1 MKHISAIL
9 LALFIA
15 STLAAC
21 GAQEQI
27 AKESNTQQN
36 ISMPGTTMDES
47 TASTVA
53 EPETDAT
60 EQSAFAGSPYRII
73 LEAYQNGI
81 RTKYTPTEE
90 YPEGGYVGSIVL
102 GREIT
107 NLYYALIDLCN
118 DGQPEL
124 FIAGNDGD
132 EVNPDNMRIYDA
144 WGCSEG
150 KPARLFSDNLGWR
163 GCFTIHADGTILYDS
178 QSISGEYALYTVEE
192 DGALVSGKG
201 VSMDMGKEY
210 YSHEYW
216 AFNELSETT
225 TISQAE
231 YEAFYDEMD
240 AYEPMTDIQ
249 WIAFT
254 QE

>member
-1 MKHISAIL
+1 MNTTDYVSESSA
-9 LALFIA
+9 
-15 STLAAC
+15 TV
-21 GAQEQI
+21 Q
-27 AKESNTQQN
+27 
-36 ISMPGTTMDES
+36 S
-47 TASTVA
+47 TAESGFF
-53 EPETDAT
+53 D
-60 EQSAFAGSPYRII
+60 SPYRVI

-81 RTKYTPTEE
+81 RTNYTPTEE
-90 YPEGGYVGSIVL
+90 YPEGGYVGNIVL
-102 GREIT
+102 GYEVT
-107 NLYYALIDLCN
+107 DLYYALIDLCN

-124 FIAGNDGD
+124 FIAGDDGD
-132 EVNPDNMRIYDA
+132 EMNPEDMRIYDA

-163 GCFTIHADGTILYDS
+163 GSFTIHSDGTILYDS
-178 QSISGEYALYTVEE
+178 QAISGEYALYTVEK

-201 VSMDMGKEY
+201 VSMDRGEEY

-216 AFNELSETT
+216 AFNEQRETT

-240 AYEPMTDIQ
+240 TYEPMTDIQ

-254 QE
+254 QG

>member
-1 MKHISAIL
+1 MRRKTIGLTAFL
-9 LALFIA
+9 L
-15 STLAAC
+15 T
-21 GAQEQI
+21 
-27 AKESNTQQN
+27 
-36 ISMPGTTMDES
+36 ISMILCSCGLN
-47 TASTVA
+47 ANQ
-53 EPETDAT
+53 PETDTTTAWDCSSTIQGTSLTASDTT
-60 EQSAFAGSPYRII
+60 ETTASAFADSPYCVI
-73 LEAYQNGI
+73 LQAYQNGI

-90 YPEGGYVGSIVL
+90 YPQGGYVGSVVL
-102 GREIT
+102 DREIT

-132 EVNPDNMRIYDA
+132 EVDPNNMRIYDA

-178 QSISGEYALYTVEE
+178 QSISGEYALYTVET

-216 AFNELSETT
+216 SFNELSETT

-231 YEAFYDEMD
+231 YEAFYNEMD

>member
-1 MKHISAIL
+1 MRRKTIG
-9 LALFIA
+9 
-15 STLAAC
+15 LAAFLL
-21 GAQEQI
+21 
-27 AKESNTQQN
+27 T
-36 ISMPGTTMDES
+36 ISMVLCSCSLNIDQ
-47 TASTVA
+47 
-53 EPETDAT
+53 PETDTTIAQDRSSTIQGTNLIDSDTT
-60 EQSAFAGSPYRII
+60 ETAASAFADSPYRII
-73 LEAYQNGI
+73 MEAYQNGI

-90 YPEGGYVGSIVL
+90 YPQGGYVGSVVL
-102 GREIT
+102 DREIT

-132 EVNPDNMRIYDA
+132 EVNSDNMWIYDA

-163 GCFTIHADGTILYDS
+163 GSFTIHKDGTILYDS
-178 QSISGEYALYTVEE
+178 QSISGEYALYTVKKDE
-192 DGALVSGKG
+192 ALVSGRG
-201 VSMDMGKEY
+201 VSTDMGKEY

-216 AFNELSETT
+216 AFNERYETT

-231 YEAFYDEMD
+231 YEAFYNEMD

-254 QE
+254 QD